1 MSGSALITGVTGQD
15 GAYLA
20 ELLLARGYRV
30 VGVARGAPA
39 PENAVAGVDYRNG
52 DVSEPGITAALVGE
66 IRPDEIYHLAGESSP
81 ARMWQDPGTTA
92 ASVAAV
98 SYLLDAVLAN
108 PAVRVLLASS
118 SEVFGLPDDA
128 PQNESTPISPLSP
141 YGAAKAFALSMARAY
156 RKRDGLG
163 ISCAILYNHESPRR
177 PPAFVTRK
185 ITRGVADIVAGRAT
199 KLSLGALDA
208 RRDWGFAGDYV
219 DAMWRMV
226 QRDTP
231 PDDFVIGTGTSHSV
245 GEFCE
250 VAFGAAGLDYR
261 DHVVVDP
268 ALLRPIDARTLVADP
283 SKARERLGWSAT
295 TGFEAMVRAMVSADL
310 ER

>member
-1 MSGSALITGVTGQD
+1 MSRSALITGVTGQD

-20 ELLLARGYRV
+20 ELLLGKGYHV
-30 VGVARGAPA
+30 VGISRRAPA
-39 PENAVAGVDYRNG
+39 GENVVAQVDYRTG
-52 DVSEPGITAALVGE
+52 DVSTPGVASALIHE

-81 ARMWQDPGTTA
+81 ARMWEDPGA
-92 ASVAAV
+92 APASVAAV
-98 SYLLDAVLAN
+98 SYLLDAVRRMPTA
-108 PAVRVLLASS
+108 RVLLASS
-118 SEVFGLPDDA
+118 SEVFGLPDAA
-128 PQNESTPISPLSP
+128 PQNESTPVAPLSP
-141 YGAAKAFALSMARAY
+141 YGAAKAFAFSMARAH
-156 RKRDGLG
+156 RRRARLG
-163 ISCAILYNHESPRR
+163 VSCARLYNHESPRR
-177 PPAFVTRK
+177 PPTFVTRK

-199 KLSLGALDA
+199 TLSLGALDA

-226 QRDTP
+226 QRDIP
-231 PDDFVIGTGTSHSV
+231 PDDFVIGTGISHSV
-245 GEFCE
+245 REFCE
-250 VAFGAAGLDYR
+250 AAFGTAGLDYR

-283 SKARERLGWSAT
+283 SKARERLGWSAI

>member
-1 MSGSALITGVTGQD
+1 MSRSALITGVTGQD

-20 ELLLARGYRV
+20 ELLLNRGYRV
-30 VGVARGAPA
+30 TGISRGVPA
-39 PENAVAGVDYRNG
+39 PGNAVARVDYRRG
-52 DVSEPGITAALVGE
+52 DVSTPGVSAALIAE
-66 IRPDEIYHLAGESSP
+66 IRPHEIYHLAGESSP
-81 ARMWQDPGTTA
+81 ARMWEDPGA
-92 ASVAAV
+92 AAATVAAV
-98 SYLLDAVLAN
+98 SYLLDAVRTNSNA
-108 PAVRVLLASS
+108 RVLLASS

-128 PQNESTPISPLSP
+128 PQNESTPIAPLSP

-163 ISCAILYNHESPRR
+163 VSCAILYNHESPRR

-226 QRDTP
+226 QSDTP
-231 PDDFVIGTGTSHSV
+231 PDDFVIGTGISHSV
-245 GEFCE
+245 REFCE
-250 VAFGAAGLDYR
+250 AAFGAAGLDYR
-261 DHVVVDP
+261 EHVVVDP
-268 ALLRPIDARTLVADP
+268 ALIRPIDAQTLVADP
-283 SKARERLGWSAT
+283 SKARERLGWSPT
-295 TGFEAMVRAMVSADL
+295 TGFESMVRAMVSADL